1 MKIAA
6 AVAIVFVGALIGVWL
21 VKNSGDNNSVQLPNT
36 PDTTTTTQKASV
48 PASAQPATQSA
59 TQPVAQPQ
67 SQSPDQA
74 QAQPQPQPQ
83 QPTNQPTQSQTPMG
97 LDIKTTQQ
105 GTGDQV
111 TKAGDSISVTYTG
124 KLTDGSVFDS
134 TDSHGGTPF
143 TFTLG
148 QGSVIKGWDQ
158 GLLGMKVGE
167 ERTLTIPADLGYGA
181 QGQGPIPP
189 NATLIFDVQLVSIK

>member
-6 AVAIVFVGALIGVWL
+6 AVAVVFVGALIGVWL
-21 VKNSGDNNSVQLPNT
+21 VKNNADNNSVQLPNT
-36 PDTTTTTQKASV
+36 PDTTTTA
-48 PASAQPATQSA
+48 QSA
-59 TQPVAQPQ
+59 ANAPANNQAVAAQPVAQ
-67 SQSPDQA
+67 SQTQAPDQA
-74 QAQPQPQPQ
+74 QAQQ
-83 QPTNQPTQSQTPMG
+83 QQATNQPTQSQTPMG
-97 LDIKTTQQ
+97 LDIKTTQP

-111 TKAGDSISVTYTG
+111 TKAGDTISVTYTG

-167 ERTLTIPADLGYGA
+167 ERTLTIPSDLGYGA
-181 QGQGPIPP
+181 QGAGGGAIPP